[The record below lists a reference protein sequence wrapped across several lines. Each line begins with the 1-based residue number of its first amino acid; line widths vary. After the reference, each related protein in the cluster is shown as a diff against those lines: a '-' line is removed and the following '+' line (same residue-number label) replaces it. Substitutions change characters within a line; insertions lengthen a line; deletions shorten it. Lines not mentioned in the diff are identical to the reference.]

1 MPNNKIR
8 NSRLMVNRTSILSAA
23 IGALLVSACAGQWEP
38 PGGPLVAE
46 VQGSSPTRALQR
58 VNERAL
64 KCWIRSGDKAFARYA
79 LVPELDTRAN
89 DPRILIVEKGDVRG
103 LPLLVISAS
112 GADPVQMT
120 TFGSLTDQSLS
131 SRINADILAWS
142 AGRSSC
148 A

>member
-1 MPNNKIR
+1 MPTNKIR
-8 NSRLMVNRTSILSAA
+8 NSVLKENRASIIS
-23 IGALLVSACAGQWEP
+23 IALFALAGCAPFEP

-46 VQGSSPTRALQR
+46 VQGASSIAALQR

-64 KCWIRSGDKAFARYA
+64 TCWIRSGDKAFASFA

-89 DPRILIVEKGDVRG
+89 DPRILIVKKGDARG

-120 TFGSLTDQSLS
+120 TFGSLAYRSLS

-148 A
+148 S